1 MRLTTRL
8 LMLALTGVLLV
19 ACSSKDKNAPLAF
32 APADTP
38 YVVANVDTL
47 DRSTRKALLVQADAQ
62 LPSQL
67 ARLNAMADRMQERDP
82 DGARLLHAL
91 AAEFKGKTVE
101 SFAQAAGINLEGR
114 FALYGIGLAP
124 VARLTLDDPKAF
136 DGFVAGLES
145 AYGQPLAVHQEGQQS
160 YRTHSFASSGT
171 QLIIATQGKQA
182 VLALLPVNAD
192 KPLLRQAL
200 GLDRPAKSVQGS
212 DRLTDLAKAKGYQK
226 YLLGQVD
233 MTRLL
238 PLLLGGQDPLLH
250 AVQVARAEATM
261 AKTGEPVANQLH
273 TGPTCVAEASRI
285 AGRVPSASFGYTTL
299 TATRQDARLDIALAA
314 DISKAFAGLQVAL
327 PGLGGNGTDAA
338 PFDVAIALP
347 IAALRGFW
355 STQVDAV
362 AAKPFACPE
371 LTDLNDSFATLGQ
384 WLQKAAIPPFGDLQ
398 GIGLALDSMQQV
410 KDGGMPKLS
419 GRLLVAS
426 NNPAG
431 LFAMGQMTV
440 PSLTQVKPVAG
451 GPPQPLPRD
460 LATIIGQPAWLALTD
475 KVLALGVGAGGDA
488 KLTQALKA
496 PVGEPGRMARMHLS
510 GTMYLQWLQLM
521 DQQADKLA
529 SAAALLNKGSEPA
542 VSTSAAEASTSIAA
556 DVAQSKAQLA
566 AMQLQAARIADIN
579 AQVHVD
585 KDGLVL
591 TSATTMK

>member
-8 LMLALTGVLLV
+8 FTLALTGALLA
-19 ACSSKDKNAPLAF
+19 ACASKDKNAPLAF

-38 YVVANVDTL
+38 YVLANIDTL
-47 DRSTRKALLVQADAQ
+47 DSNTRKALLVQADAQ

-67 ARLNAMADRMQERDP
+67 ARLNAMADRMQEHDP

-91 AAEFKGKTVE
+91 ATEFKGKTVE
-101 SFAQAAGINLEGR
+101 SFAQEAGIALEGH

-136 DGFVAGLES
+136 DAFVAKLES
-145 AYGQPLAVHQEGQQS
+145 AYGKPLAVRQEGQQS
-160 YRTHSFASSGT
+160 YRTQTFASSGT
-171 QLIIATQGKQA
+171 QLVIATQGKQA
-182 VLALLPVNAD
+182 VLALLPVDAA

-200 GLDRPAKSVQGS
+200 GLDRPAKSVQDS
-212 DRLTDLAKAKGYQK
+212 DRLAKLAKAKDYQK
-226 YLLGQVD
+226 YLVGQVD

-238 PLLLGGQDPLLH
+238 PLLLGGDDPLLH
-250 AVQVARAEATM
+250 AVRVARAEATK
-261 AKTGEPVANQLH
+261 AKTGEPVANQLR
-273 TGPTCVAEASRI
+273 TGPTCVAEAQRI
-285 AGRVPSASFGYTTL
+285 AAREPSASFGYTTL

-327 PGLGGNGTDAA
+327 PGLGGHGADAA
-338 PFDVAIALP
+338 PFDVALALP
-347 IAALRGFW
+347 IAALRDFW

-384 WLQKAAIPPFGDLQ
+384 WLQKSAIPPFGDLQ
-398 GIGLALDSMQQV
+398 GIGLALDSMQQD
-410 KDGGMPKLS
+410 KDGGMPKMS

-431 LFAMGQMTV
+431 LLAMGQMTV
-440 PSLTQVKPVAG
+440 PSLTRVKPVAG
-451 GPPQPLPRD
+451 GPPQALPQD

-475 KVLALGVGAGGDA
+475 KVLALGVGAGEDA
-488 KLTQALKA
+488 KLAQALKA

-510 GTMYLQWLQLM
+510 GAMYLQWLQLM

-529 SAAALLNKGSEPA
+529 SAAALLNKNSEPA
-542 VSTSAAEASTSIAA
+542 GSTSSADAASIAA

-579 AQVHVD
+579 AEMHVE
-585 KDGLVL
+585 KDGIVL

>member
-1 MRLTTRL
+1 MQLTTRL
-8 LMLALTGVLLV
+8 LLLALTGVLLA

-38 YVVANVDTL
+38 YVVANIDTL

-67 ARLNAMADRMQERDP
+67 ARLNAMADRLQEHDP
-82 DGARLLHAL
+82 DGAKLLHAL

-101 SFAQAAGINLEGR
+101 SFAEAAGIELEGR

-124 VARLTLDDPKAF
+124 VARLALDDPKAF
-136 DGFVAGLES
+136 DSFIANLER
-145 AYGQPLAVHQEGQQS
+145 AYGKPLEVRQEGQQT
-160 YRTHSFASSGT
+160 YRARSFASSGT

-182 VLALLPVNAD
+182 VLALLPANAA

-200 GLDRPAKSVQGS
+200 GLERPAKSVQDS
-212 DRLTDLAKAKGYQK
+212 DRLSDLAKAKGYRK
-226 YLLGQVD
+226 YLVGQLD

-250 AVQVARAEATM
+250 AVQVAHAEATT
-261 AKTGEPVANQLH
+261 AKTGEPVANQLR
-273 TGPTCVAEASRI
+273 TGPTCVAEATRI
-285 AGRVPSASFGYTTL
+285 AARVPAASFGYTTL

-314 DISKAFAGLQVAL
+314 DISKAFAGLRVSL
-327 PGLGGNGTDAA
+327 PGLGGHGADAA
-338 PFDVAIALP
+338 PFDVALALP
-347 IAALRGFW
+347 IAVLREFW

-398 GIGLALDSMQQV
+398 GIGLALDSLQQV
-410 KDGGMPKLS
+410 KDGGMPKMS

-440 PSLTQVKPVAG
+440 PSLTRVKPVAG
-451 GPPQPLPRD
+451 GPPQPLPQD

-475 KVLALGVGAGGDA
+475 KVLALGVGAGEDV
-488 KLTQALKA
+488 KLAQALKA
-496 PVGEPGRMARMHLS
+496 PVGEPGRTARMHLS
-510 GTMYLQWLQLM
+510 GAMYLQWLQLM

-529 SAAALLNKGSEPA
+529 GAAAILGKGSEPA
-542 VSTSAAEASTSIAA
+542 GSASAADAASIAA

-579 AQVHVD
+579 AEMHVD
-585 KDGLVL
+585 GDGIVL